1 MLQLNKGTK
10 LRTKGKG
17 LNELKTEEQWRS
29 VLGWQLYSRTKTN
42 KQNTTKKTAL
52 QEGKGDRER
61 TTDVFGQ
68 LQNNTESHMIDRFHV
83 AHKRI

>member
-42 KQNTTKKTAL
+42 KQTKHNQKNCSSRGQGGQGEDNRCVWTTAK
-52 QEGKGDRER
+52 
-61 TTDVFGQ
+61 
-68 LQNNTESHMIDRFHV
+68 
-83 AHKRI
+83 